1 MKIDSTNQG
10 AGPDSLQLSKAAQA
24 AGQTQ
29 AAEAAKAE
37 KAAETA
43 KAEKAAE
50 AGKAAGAGKAKAAA
64 AGAGYGGD
72 QVQLSNLSE
81 ALRAQNEDTPERVA
95 YLEKLSRQ
103 VAGGEYKPDA
113 EQIAKRMVDDLLG
126 GI

>member
-37 KAAETA
+37 KAAET
-43 KAEKAAE
+43 
-50 AGKAAGAGKAKAAA
+50 GKAAGAGKAKAAA

>member
-10 AGPDSLQLSKAAQA
+10 AGPDSLQLSKAAQE
-24 AGQTQ
+24 AGKTQ

-37 KAAETA
+37 KT
-43 KAEKAAE
+43 
-50 AGKAAGAGKAKAAA
+50 AGAGKVADAAKTKAAA

-81 ALRAQNEDTPERVA
+81 ALRAQNRVQDEDTPERAA

-103 VAGGEYKPDA
+103 VASGEYKPDA
-113 EQIAKRMVDDLLG
+113 SQIAKRMVDDLLG